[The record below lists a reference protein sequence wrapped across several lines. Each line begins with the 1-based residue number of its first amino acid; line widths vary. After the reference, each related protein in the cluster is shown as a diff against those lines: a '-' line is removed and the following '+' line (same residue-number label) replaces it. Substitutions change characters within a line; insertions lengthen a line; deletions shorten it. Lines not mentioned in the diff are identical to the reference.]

1 MKLMVGCAGLALIAA
16 TAAAEARVTRIE
28 ISKQEPFAAGQT
40 FGSVG
45 AYEKVIGR
53 FHGELDPKS
62 PLNAV
67 IVLLDQAT
75 GMIDFPFRVERG
87 KPALVD
93 KDA

>member
-45 AYEKVIGR
+45 A
-53 FHGELDPKS
+53 
-62 PLNAV
+62 
-67 IVLLDQAT
+67 
-75 GMIDFPFRVERG
+75 
-87 KPALVD
+87 
-93 KDA
+93 